1 MIDND
6 AYPPREMSADVC
18 PTCARLREWAE
29 YVQRVNWWEWHEA
42 RMALENHM
50 REHGELVL
58 DLR

>member
-1 MIDND
+1 
-6 AYPPREMSADVC
+6 MSNSPTDQPEQC